1 MKGASIIVFIGLII
15 IVAGFI
21 TPSTQTSTVNG
32 CIEGEYGITGDSHCS
47 GIESSAEVTTTNPT
61 KTPTIG
67 LGILLVIIGSVRSY
81 SAGFNNSISND
92 NGNTILRVSSKVTN
106 IETEKTTTLALP
118 VHTDSIEVA
127 TKRFRSR
134 CKSEGYELID
144 EPDVVVESRSQGISD
159 TNEERSINNINKED
173 NLAVRRW
180 KKSNGAL
187 EKLYLIAIGILILW
201 LVLIVVPAMIMS
213 LI

>member
-15 IVAGFI
+15 IVGGFMM
-21 TPSTQTSTVNG
+21 PSTQTSTVNG

-61 KTPTIG
+61 KAPTIG
-67 LGILLVIIGSVRSY
+67 FGILLVIIGSVRSY
-81 SAGFNNSISND
+81 STGLNNGISN
-92 NGNTILRVSSKVTN
+92 NNTILRVSGKVTN
-106 IETEKTTTLALP
+106 METGKTTTLVLP

-134 CKSEGYELID
+134 CKSEEYELID

-159 TNEERSINNINKED
+159 TNGEGSINNINKED

-180 KKSNGAL
+180 KKSDGAL
-187 EKLYLIAIGILILW
+187 EKLYLIAIGILVLW
-201 LVLIVVPAMIMS
+201 LVLIVVPVIIIS